1 MKNFINIYR
10 RPLTYC
16 LPVAP
21 GELPLLESR
30 LPSVAAQAVIP
41 ARIRLYPLVGLGV
54 EERQGLESLRALSG
68 LEEIEIEA
76 VPSRSPLQALVRAAI
91 TRAGEGEILFV
102 RPGVQLP
109 RAGEARL
116 RWALSRQPRLGTLSP
131 LSTQGRTFVVPSQ
144 LLADQVSSLSLEGY
158 NHILLG
164 GSDFCLY
171 STPTPNPSCFLL
183 SAGAAAALDP
193 SDWLEAEDPAKEWL
207 RFSRTLRDQGWDSV
221 VCDHVAVAAAAAR
234 SDHLLV
240 GIEASEEG
248 RAFLELHPLT
258 PLAKTVETRLMGGE
272 DWVSESQP
280 QPGVLHVMHNWGGG
294 LEQWVR
300 SYCGAE
306 GRVRHLVLKSVGNW
320 GAFGQRLWL
329 HQGGPDGPLLE
340 EHNLGR
346 PIRATETAHARYR
359 EILHGLLE
367 RHGVDLILVSS
378 LIGHAFELLET
389 DIPTYLVAHDY
400 APFCP
405 ALNISFGELCTACP
419 SPHLASCFRDNPHNR
434 FFINMDAP
442 DWLPIRERYAAIM
455 SERRLPWVAPSPSV
469 INNLVRLEPRL
480 GLAPAQVIPHGIP
493 PLARLDEARRQ
504 GHGKLRLLLL
514 GHLSLNKGK
523 SLLLEALPQLTELAE
538 LVLLGCGEDGEEF
551 FGRPGVE
558 VIPGF
563 QREELAERVQEIDPD
578 LGLLLSVVPE
588 TFSFALSEFWAMG
601 IPVLATATGSFADR
615 IQEADN
621 GFLCRPSA
629 TDLVAKVRALVE
641 TPELLEQVRAR
652 LRQRP
657 VRTLEEMAQD
667 YWRWFGLHA
676 FSYAGYGR
684 QLQGRDGVEG
694 FPIPRHIEHL
704 NLPFLVLLRQL
715 DGLIRGRIAAS
726 PRLSAWQ
733 RPLLGRLY
741 GGVSRLLAWGGGL
754 LWREPKT
761 RVDSRMRKSTSSIEN
776 P

>member
-1 MKNFINIYR
+1 MGILINLYQ
-10 RPLTYC
+10 RPLIYC
-16 LPVAP
+16 LPVAS
-21 GELPLLESR
+21 GEVRLLESY
-30 LPSVAAQAVIP
+30 LPSLVAQMLIP
-41 ARIRLYPLVGLGV
+41 ARIRLYPLAGLGLQ
-54 EERQGLESLRALSG
+54 ENQWLEDLRALPG
-68 LEEIEIEA
+68 LGEIEIEA
-76 VPSRSPLQALVRAAI
+76 VPSCSPLQALLRAVADGKG
-91 TRAGEGEILFV
+91 AGEILFL

-109 RAGEARL
+109 RAGDARL
-116 RWALSRQPRLGTLSP
+116 RWAISRLPRLGTLSP

-144 LLADQVSSLSLEGY
+144 LLADQVSSLSLADY

-164 GSDFCLY
+164 AADFSLY
-171 STPTPNPSCFLL
+171 SAPTPNPSCFLL

-193 SDWLEAEDPAKEWL
+193 NDWLEEGDSASQFL

-221 VCDHVAVAAAAAR
+221 VCDHVAIADGAVR
-234 SDHLLV
+234 SDRILIGV
-240 GIEASEEG
+240 EESEEG

-258 PLAKTVETRLMGGE
+258 PIAKTIEARLISGE
-272 DWVSESQP
+272 DWVSDPQP
-280 QPGVLHVMHNWGGG
+280 QPGILHVMHNWGGG

-300 SYCGAE
+300 TYCGAE
-306 GRVRHLVLKSVGNW
+306 GRARHLVLKSVGNW

-329 HQGGPDGPLLE
+329 HRGGPDGPLIE

-346 PIRATETAHARYR
+346 PIRATETSHARYR
-359 EILHGLLE
+359 EILQGLLE
-367 RHGVDLILVSS
+367 RHGIDLILVSS
-378 LIGHAFELLET
+378 LIGQAFELLET
-389 DIPTYLVAHDY
+389 DLPTYLVAHDY
-400 APFCP
+400 SPFCP

-419 SPHLASCFRDNPHNR
+419 SPRLASCFRDNPHNR
-434 FFINMDAP
+434 FFINMEAP

-469 INNLVRLEPRL
+469 IKNLVRLEPRL
-480 GLAPAQVIPHGIP
+480 GLAPARVIPHGIP
-493 PLARLDEARRQ
+493 PLARLDEARRP
-504 GHGKLRLLLL
+504 GHSKLRLLLL

-523 SLLLEALPQLTELAE
+523 SLLLEALPQLTEVAE

-551 FGRPGVE
+551 CGHPGVK

-578 LGLLLSVVPE
+578 LGVLLSVVPE
-588 TFSFALSEFWAMG
+588 TFSFTLSEFWAMG
-601 IPVLATATGSFADR
+601 IPVLATATGSFVDR

-621 GFLCRPSA
+621 GFLCQPSA
-629 TDLVAKVRALVE
+629 TDLVAKVRALVQ

-657 VRTLEEMAQD
+657 VRTLGEMAQD

-684 QLQGRDGVEG
+684 RLQGREG
-694 FPIPRHIEHL
+694 AEELAIPRHIEHL

-715 DGLIRGRIAAS
+715 DGLIRDRIAAS
-726 PRLSAWQ
+726 PRLSSWQ

-741 GGVSRLLAWGGGL
+741 GGVSRLLAWGGSL
-754 LWREPKT
+754 FWRQPKT
-761 RVDSRMRKSTSSIEN
+761 RGDRRVRKSTSSIEN